1 MNRKVFIPNLPT
13 RHDEAT
19 QQRVPS
25 LDLNPAA
32 QFGELVTLTEGPISD
47 LPALRSAR
55 DVIRTKTLKDIGP
68 GDCILCVGDVAL
80 TALCIAYALTRNGAV
95 TILRWDRNKRS
106 YDAVAVTA

>member
-32 QFGELVTLTEGPISD
+32 QFGELVTLTEGALHD
-47 LPALRSAR
+47 LPALHRAR
-55 DVIRTKTLKDIGP
+55 DAIRIATMKDLRP
-68 GDCILCVGDVAL
+68 QDCILCVGDVAL
-80 TALCIAYALTRNGAV
+80 TALCIAHALARNGHV
-95 TILRWDRNKRS
+95 TLLRWDRNKRS
-106 YDAVAVTA
+106 YDAVEVEA